1 MSFRDDFELLL
12 RARYPLIYIP
22 TYEEERVE
30 AVIREEAQ
38 RQGNRAVYTW
48 DFVDGYQGNPND
60 AGFGRRN
67 PLQALE
73 LVEKLPA
80 AAPAVFILRDF
91 HRFLEDVSV
100 SRKLRNLARLLKSQP
115 KNLVLLSH
123 RIAITEDLSEV
134 MTVLEFPLP
143 VATEIKA

>member
-1 MSFRDDFELLL
+1 MSFHDEFELLL

-30 AVIREEAQ
+30 AAIRKEST

-73 LVEKLPA
+73 LVETTRSCPSCFHLA
-80 AAPAVFILRDF
+80 DF
-91 HRFLEDVSV
+91 HRFWRMFPFPQTPQSSATAQVPAQECSVTIASDCHYRRFKRSSDSFGVSV
-100 SRKLRNLARLLKSQP
+100 TSGR
-115 KNLVLLSH
+115 
-123 RIAITEDLSEV
+123 
-134 MTVLEFPLP
+134 
-143 VATEIKA
+143 

>member
-1 MSFRDDFELLL
+1 MSFRNEFELLL

-30 AVIREEAQ
+30 VAIRQEAQ
-38 RQGNRAVYTW
+38 SQGNRAVYTW

-73 LVEKLPA
+73 FVEKLPA
-80 AAPAVFILRDF
+80 TAAAVFILRQDSN
-91 HRFLEDVSV
+91 LE
-100 SRKLRNLARLLKSQP
+100 P
-115 KNLVLLSH
+115 
-123 RIAITEDLSEV
+123 
-134 MTVLEFPLP
+134 
-143 VATEIKA
+143 